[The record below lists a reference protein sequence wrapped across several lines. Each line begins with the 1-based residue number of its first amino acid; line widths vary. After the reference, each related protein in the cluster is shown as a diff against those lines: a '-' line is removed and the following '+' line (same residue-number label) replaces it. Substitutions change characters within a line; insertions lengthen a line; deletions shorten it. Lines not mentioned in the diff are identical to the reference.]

1 MVKDLSSG
9 QRQRLFIVLALTPPA
24 PRSCSWTDCRRVWMR
39 RRAADVW
46 IILEDL
52 KQQGL
57 TILPTSH
64 YMDEIET
71 LCDEIWRLRLSG
83 T

>member
-1 MVKDLSSG
+1 M
-9 QRQRLFIVLALTPPA
+9 
-24 PRSCSWTDCRRVWMR
+24 
-39 RRAADVW
+39 W

>member
-9 QRQRLFIVLALTPPA
+9 QRQRLFIVLALTPSPKVVFLDGLPTGLDA
-24 PRSCSWTDCRRVWMR
+24 KARRRRVDNPGGPK
-39 RRAADVW
+39 ATGSDHP
-46 IILEDL
+46 
-52 KQQGL
+52 
-57 TILPTSH
+57 PTSH
-64 YMDEIET
+64 YMDVIET